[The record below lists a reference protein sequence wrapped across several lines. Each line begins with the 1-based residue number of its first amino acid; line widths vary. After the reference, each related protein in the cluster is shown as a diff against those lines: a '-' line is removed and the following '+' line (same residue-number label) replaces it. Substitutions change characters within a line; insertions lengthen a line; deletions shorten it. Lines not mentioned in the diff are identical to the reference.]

1 MQKVLV
7 DSGPL
12 IALFDKS
19 DRYHLKVLEFLKSFK
34 GSLITSWAVIT
45 EVSHMLDFNLKVQI
59 DFLRWCSIGGVE
71 IYNISQDELA
81 QIITMMEKYS
91 NIPMDLADSS
101 LMFIASKEK
110 IKNILSIDSDFDIY
124 RTFKKQSLNNLLN

>member
-1 MQKVLV
+1 
-7 DSGPL
+7 
-12 IALFDKS
+12 
-19 DRYHLKVLEFLKSFK
+19 
-34 GSLITSWAVIT
+34 
-45 EVSHMLDFNLKVQI
+45 MLDFNLKVQI